1 MHVLIVCHPVL
12 PRKRPRSSSQ
22 SSGELDLEPNDWK
35 RYDDYLKLKM
45 DLFRQDITD
54 IRCESDP
61 NVIIKLLYHN
71 ARGVIRKLLEPHL
84 ADVKEAANSYCQ
96 LDLHHLKVTK
106 STIASAVSIEGLLN
120 QMSVTETWDNTRFL
134 RKAVGAIPH
143 SAPERGIAETILS
156 HYNLYL
162 AHYER
167 ATLLKESLASGKKK
181 PTIQQSSGDEDMKLV
196 PLEITIQK
204 PFSDATYE
212 DCHCLL
218 VRVLKRAYGIP
229 EESIRYIG
237 AEERHSTTIT
247 YLIPKQYTSVI
258 MQRNTLLDTV
268 WILLELEV
276 IEVAIPEVLLF
287 KPSVDCFLKLLRES
301 RTFNVDLLGVTEVIT
316 MCVIIIVDN
325 CACY

>member
-1 MHVLIVCHPVL
+1 MHVPIVYHPVL
-12 PRKRPRSSSQ
+12 TRKH
-22 SSGELDLEPNDWK
+22 N
-35 RYDDYLKLKM
+35 DDYLKLKM

-162 AHYER
+162 AHYEK

-181 PTIQQSSGDEDMKLV
+181 RKGRVQQPSKNVGLV
-196 PLEITIQK
+196 PLELTIAK

-212 DCHCLL
+212 DCHRLQ
-218 VRVLKRAYGIP
+218 VRVLSTAYGIP

-247 YLIPKQYTSVI
+247 YLIPEQYTSAI
-258 MQRNTLLDTV
+258 MQCNTLLDTV
-268 WILLELEV
+268 WVLLELEV
-276 IEVAIPEVLLF
+276 TEVAIPEVLLF

-301 RTFNVDLLGVTEVIT
+301 RTFTVDLLGVTEVINACSYVCT
-316 MCVIIIVDN
+316 CVILN
-325 CACY
+325 H

>member
-1 MHVLIVCHPVL
+1 MHVPIVYHPAL
-12 PRKRPRSSSQ
+12 PRKRPRSSDQ
-22 SSGELDLEPNDWK
+22 NSGELDLEPLDWK

-162 AHYER
+162 AHYEK

-181 PTIQQSSGDEDMKLV
+181 RKGRVQQPSKNVGLV
-196 PLEITIQK
+196 PLELTIAK
-204 PFSDATYE
+204 PFCDATYE
-212 DCHCLL
+212 DCHRLH
-218 VRVLKRAYGIP
+218 VRVLSTAYGIP
-229 EESIRYIG
+229 EESISCIG

-247 YLIPKQYTSVI
+247 YLIPEQYTSVI
-258 MQRNTLLDTV
+258 MQRNALLDTV
-268 WILLELEV
+268 WVLLELEV
-276 IEVAIPEVLLF
+276 IEVAIQEVLLF

-301 RTFNVDLLGVTEVIT
+301 RTFTVDLLGVTEVINE
-316 MCVIIIVDN
+316 CGYVRV
-325 CACY
+325 